1 MNHQVTFIHRK
12 SLYQNTKCL
21 NLQHKLSYHIFLF
34 YIIIKVFLGLL
45 HAPEI
50 VDNHTLAETALIE
63 ALKKYKA
70 YITPDGL
77 RHCCDRR
84 DGKGRKIAF
93 IMPYR
98 EGLNFLLAKSGRT
111 RIVLN

>member
-1 MNHQVTFIHRK
+1 MK
-12 SLYQNTKCL
+12 
-21 NLQHKLSYHIFLF
+21 YHIFSFL
-34 YIIIKVFLGLL
+34 IVIKVFLGLL

-98 EGLNFLLAKSGRT
+98 EGLKFLLAKLGRT
-111 RIVLN
+111 RIFYQLSITQGLTFQLYC

>member
-1 MNHQVTFIHRK
+1 MGLTYIRRNI
-12 SLYQNTKCL
+12 
-21 NLQHKLSYHIFLF
+21 LSHIFHF
-34 YIIIKVFLGLL
+34 YFRKVFSGLL

-50 VDNHTLAETALIE
+50 VDNHTLAEKALIE
-63 ALKKYKA
+63 TVKKYEA

-93 IMPYR
+93 IMPYS
-98 EGLNFLLAKSGRT
+98 EGLKFLLA
-111 RIVLN
+111 

>member
-1 MNHQVTFIHRK
+1 MIN
-12 SLYQNTKCL
+12 
-21 NLQHKLSYHIFLF
+21 
-34 YIIIKVFLGLL
+34 VFSGLL

-63 ALKKYKA
+63 ALKKYEA
-70 YITPDGL
+70 FITPGGL

-98 EGLNFLLAKSGRT
+98 EGLKFLLAKFEITNTVINTGT
-111 RIVLN
+111 TGFEIYEKKYLKQLDQIEDLPLAHL